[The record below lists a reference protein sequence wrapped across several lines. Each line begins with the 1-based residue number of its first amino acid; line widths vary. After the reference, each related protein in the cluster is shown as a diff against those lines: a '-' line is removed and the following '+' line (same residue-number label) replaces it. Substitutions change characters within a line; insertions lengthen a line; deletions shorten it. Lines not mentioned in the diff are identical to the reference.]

1 MPRPLAFLSVLLIA
15 TSCFVPCFASSA
27 PEQWVQVTSPH
38 FKVITSSN
46 DKQARHLLDQFER
59 MRWMFQTLFPKSRVD
74 PPIPIVVIAVKN
86 RAAFQQFEPAAYLA
100 KGQMNLAGLFLRTP
114 DKNYVLLRLD
124 GEGEHPYATV
134 YHEYTHLQF
143 SDAGDWM
150 PLWLNE
156 GFAEFIQN
164 TEIRNKDVLIGEPS
178 VDDILYLRQ
187 NTLLPLATLFK
198 VDHQSPYYHDEQKGS
213 VFYAESW
220 VLTHYL
226 EIGDKE
232 KGTHRLTTYMQLV
245 SQHQDPVVAA
255 QTAFGDLKQLQQALE
270 TYVRAGD
277 YKQFVLSSAAAPIDE
292 SSYKSSP
299 LTNTQADAYR
309 ADFLVYVQRTQEAQ
323 SLLDAVLK
331 ADPNNG
337 QALETKGYLAFREGD
352 RAAARQWYEKA
363 VKLDSQSYLAH
374 YYFAIMSMGHA
385 DSSDPDSSNHAEVE
399 GSLRDCIRLNSSFA
413 PCYDQ
418 LAGYYSMRH
427 EKLDEAH
434 TLNLQAIQLD
444 SGNLIFRMNA
454 ASVLMTMSRY
464 ADAAAVLHS
473 AVSLAKNPGEV
484 QMVQSRLKQIEQ
496 IQSLGAPE
504 SAMTTAPP
512 TGVVEVQTT
521 EKVVD
526 IVAAPKHPNEPPT
539 GPRHI
544 AVGVIYGVECNY
556 PAVID
561 FEVQTT
567 AKPVSVYSN
576 NYFKIDLTAS
586 NFTPSGSMNPCKD
599 LDGMKAKVQYAES
612 SDKTVDGQ
620 VISIELR
627 K

>member
-1 MPRPLAFLSVLLIA
+1 MLRPLAFLSFLLVA
-15 TSCFVPCFASSA
+15 ASSFASSA
-27 PEQWVQVTSPH
+27 PDQWLQVASPH
-38 FKVITSSN
+38 FLVISNSN
-46 DKQARHLLDQFER
+46 DKQARHILDQFER
-59 MRWMFQTLFPKSRVD
+59 MRWMFHTLFPNSRVD

-86 RAAFQQFEPAAYLA
+86 RAGFQQLEPAAYLA
-100 KGQMNLAGLFLRTP
+100 KGQMDLGGLFLRTP

-124 GEGEHPYATV
+124 AEGEHPYAV
-134 YHEYTHLQF
+134 IYHEYTHLQF

-178 VDDILYLRQ
+178 IDDILYLRQ

-198 VDHQSPYYHDEQKGS
+198 VDHQSPYYHEEQKGS

-220 VLTHYL
+220 ALTHYL

-232 KGTHRLTTYMQLV
+232 KGTHRISNYIQLL

-270 TYVRAGD
+270 TYIRAGD
-277 YKQFVLSSAAAPIDE
+277 YKQVVLSSAAAHIDE

-299 LTNTQADAYR
+299 LSATQADAYR
-309 ADFLVYVQRTQEAQ
+309 ADVLIYVQRTTEAQ

-331 ADPNNG
+331 ADPNNVQG
-337 QALETKGYLAFREGD
+337 LETKGFLAFRSGD
-352 RAAARQWYEKA
+352 RDAARPLYEKA

-374 YYFAIMSMGHA
+374 YYFAVMSMGGG
-385 DSSDPDSSNHAEVE
+385 DSSNHAEVE
-399 GSLRDCIRLNSSFA
+399 ASLRDCIRLNPSFA
-413 PCYDQ
+413 PAYDQ
-418 LAGYYSMRH
+418 LVAYFSMRH
-427 EKLDEAH
+427 ENLDEAH

-444 SGNLIFRMNA
+444 PGNLIFRMNA
-454 ASVLMTMSRY
+454 SSVLMTMSHY

-473 AVSLAKNPGEV
+473 SASLTKNPSEV
-484 QMVQSRLKQIEQ
+484 EMVQSRLKQIEQ
-496 IQSLGAPE
+496 IQSLGARE
-504 SAMTTAPP
+504 SAMITAPP
-512 TGVVEVQTT
+512 TGEVEVQTS

-526 IVAAPKHPNEPPT
+526 IVPAPKHPTEPPN
-539 GPRHI
+539 GPRHT
-544 AVGVIYGVECNY
+544 AVGVIRAVECNY

-561 FEVQTT
+561 FEVQTA
-567 AKPVSVYSN
+567 AKPVQLYSN
-576 NYFKIDLTAS
+576 NYFKIDLTAA
-586 NFTPSGSMNPCKD
+586 NFNPSSSMNPCKD
-599 LDGMKAKVQYAES
+599 LDGMKAKIQYAES
-612 SDKTVDGQ
+612 SDKTIDGQ